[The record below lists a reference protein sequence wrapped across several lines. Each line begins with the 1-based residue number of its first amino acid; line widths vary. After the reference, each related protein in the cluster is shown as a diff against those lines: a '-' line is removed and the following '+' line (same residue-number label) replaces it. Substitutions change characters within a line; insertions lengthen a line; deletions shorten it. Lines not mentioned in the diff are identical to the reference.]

1 MAYATAGDIIRGALG
16 KILVIGSQETLTDA
30 DMQTGLDALNAL
42 LDSWWTQSL
51 AVYTLQQENF
61 PVTGNVGSYTVGP
74 SGTWNTVRPVRIVNA
89 FARYQ
94 NVDYP
99 VKPIDRVQ
107 FDAIPYKNVSGMP
120 MVLFWDREYPIGTLT
135 LYPVPYVSMQLYFD
149 SYQQIQ
155 SFAAYTDP
163 INLPPGYARALIYNL
178 AMDLCDDFG
187 KAPTQTLSK
196 IAADSLG
203 NIKRLNRQ
211 DQILRFDYALLYNT
225 LAYNVY
231 SDTYR

>member
-51 AVYTLQQENF
+51 AVYTLQQETF

-99 VKPIDRVQ
+99 IKSIDRVQ

-120 MVLFWDREYPIGTLT
+120 MVLLWDREYPIGTLT

-211 DQILRFDYALLYNT
+211 DQILKFDYALLYNT